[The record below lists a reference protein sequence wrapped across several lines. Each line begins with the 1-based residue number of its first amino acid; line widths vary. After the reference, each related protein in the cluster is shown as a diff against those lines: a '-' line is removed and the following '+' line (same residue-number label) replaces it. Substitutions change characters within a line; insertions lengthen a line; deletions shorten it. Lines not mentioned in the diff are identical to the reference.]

1 MSGYHFKDIL
11 KDIIDALGNVIIYE
25 DILKDILKT

>member
-11 KDIIDALGNVIIYE
+11 KDIIDVLGNVTTCE
-25 DILKDILKT
+25 DILKDILKS